1 MDCNSTGLTIRTC
14 IKTMPDDS
22 KYKKD
27 SHPVRSPL
35 NALSQQELAQMR
47 ASIRNRLFYN
57 ERQRFNDD

>member
-1 MDCNSTGLTIRTC
+1 
-14 IKTMPDDS
+14 MPDDS
-22 KYKKD
+22 KDKKD

-35 NALSQQELAQMR
+35 NALSQQELAQMG